1 MKFVSFAFVLLI
13 SSARSPGQSAFGG
26 FAFGDGV
33 PSGSHAHFGLEA
45 PGFPDS
51 SARTLELEAVAPR
64 VSPAPSVR
72 YAYPVRQFRFGRDAM
87 TNFAASGRA
96 GGRPLMLVFR
106 NQTVDTSWTCWIEGT
121 MLHYINS
128 FNSHATI
135 PVKRVNWKLTEET
148 NSMKPGTLISLL
160 GK

>member
-26 FAFGDGV
+26 FGEGA
-33 PSGSHAHFGLEA
+33 PSGSQAHFGLEV

-64 VSPAPSVR
+64 VSPAPSLR
-72 YAYPVRQFRFGRDAM
+72 YAYPVRPFRFGRDAM
-87 TNFAASGRA
+87 ASTILGASGHA

-106 NQTVDTSWTCWIEGT
+106 NQTVDTSSAYWIEGK
-121 MLHYINS
+121 MLHYITS
-128 FNSHATI
+128 FNFPATI

-148 NSMKPGTLISLL
+148 NSMKQGTLISLL
-160 GK
+160 EK